1 MECIKK
7 LLKKIVAKWINID
20 IKHFN
25 LLLMSQFRSQPHHS
39 TIDTVAT
46 LIHKIQGTCATS
58 HAEALLL
65 FNILGFFDNIN
76 LG

>member
-1 MECIKK
+1 
-7 LLKKIVAKWINID
+7 
-20 IKHFN
+20 
-25 LLLMSQFRSQPHHS
+25 MSQFRSQPHHS

-58 HAEALLL
+58 HAKALLL